1 MSAVPLSPKPSLWP
15 LQYIPSLDVTRIR
28 VVLAVEDPA
37 LRDRL
42 VAALEDADHELLE
55 AGGGVARL
63 EQVAAAARS
72 LWHGDPPDILVS
84 ALRTAGGGDLEALST
99 LKRGGFPSPI
109 LLIVPAGRDD
119 LTLKAYWRGAD
130 VVLSEPVDPEE
141 LRISLRALAPHRG

>member
-1 MSAVPLSPKPSLWP
+1 
-15 LQYIPSLDVTRIR
+15 LQYIPSLDVTSIR
-28 VVLAVEDPA
+28 VLLAVEDPA

-42 VAALEDADHELLE
+42 AAALAGGDHDLLE
-55 AGGGVARL
+55 AGDGVARL
-63 EQVAAAARS
+63 DQVAAAPTR
-72 LWHGDPPDILVS
+72 WQEDPPDIVVS
-84 ALRTAGGGDLEALST
+84 ALRTAGSGELDALST